1 MESQRSESIAS
12 INGPLYSIP
21 PLSGFVQFVL
31 ASPDTEIAPQI
42 SESRKFPQAFLS
54 MNTLS
59 NWFIKTDLSSLV
71 CTTTY
76 KTLAR
81 SDISL
86 MERWALQVAHSSHKR
101 GITEIHPAGPIIDGI
116 SPFQVHGIH
125 LDIMLQYLPNRWVLP
140 TCSDISRYRI
150 RPQNSG

>member
-1 MESQRSESIAS
+1 MEAQRSESIAS

-42 SESRKFPQAFLS
+42 SESRKFPQAFFS
-54 MNTLS
+54 MKTLS
-59 NWFIKTDLSSLV
+59 NWFIKTGLSSPWCVLEH
-71 CTTTY
+71 T

-86 MERWALQVAHSSHKR
+86 MEWWALQVAHSSYKR

-116 SPFQVHGIH
+116 SPFQVHG
-125 LDIMLQYLPNRWVLP
+125 DP
-140 TCSDISRYRI
+140 SRYQVTIFTR
-150 RPQNSG
+150 SLGSSYLF